1 MDSKWTVSRGS
12 GWQFGGEEVRISCL
26 DVPGFPRAGRGQ
38 EMDSKSAAGSE
49 ADLRAIAVSLVHNIR
64 VVGGANGTEKESIG
78 SQSDNRKK
86 ETESPRCVAER
97 APSGIEAGGS

>member
-1 MDSKWTVSRGS
+1 MDSKRVRKVHSQPEISPPSRK
-12 GWQFGGEEVRISCL
+12 
-26 DVPGFPRAGRGQ
+26 PGMDRKV
-38 EMDSKSAAGSE
+38 DSKPAAGSE